1 MISEV
6 ARTVEDL
13 AAFDPHLNS
22 ERVLGIARDGTA
34 ATHGDHLEAS
44 LDEVVNLLAEAIKF
58 LDLDIAAIFQTNSLA
73 MIDLHRLSERAAR
86 WAGNP
91 DRFEE
96 WARLAK
102 ADREMRANGP
112 ARIASALASGGLD
125 PNTALLE
132 IETAFAEACWKKAIA
147 EDPELASFDGDQQ
160 NALVARFIGLE
171 ERSREATTRGV
182 RARHRA
188 AIPRGAQ
195 GRMGVIRAEIA
206 RKRGHMPLRKLMKT
220 AGNTIQKIKP
230 VFLMSPVT
238 VAQYLPPG
246 SVDFDL
252 LVIDEASQVRPE
264 DALGLIAR
272 CRRIVVVGDKK
283 QLPPTNFFDRMIA
296 DEIDSGEGEDMA
308 IRHSDGAAPI
318 TDLESIL
325 SLCEARGLES
335 QMLRWHYRSRH
346 PSLIEVSNAEFYHR
360 LVMPP
365 APVTE
370 RAAKGLILRRVAGA
384 YDRGGKRTNEIEA
397 QAIADTV
404 ASHARSATGHSLGIV
419 TFSTAQRDLIADIL
433 ETRRREDPMLDACL
447 SAGGHEDIF
456 VKNLENVQGD
466 ERDVILISIGY
477 GPREAGQPLDSMAF
491 GPVSAEGGGRRLNVL
506 FTRARV
512 RCEVFVSFG
521 PGDINLERA
530 TGVGPR
536 VLKRFL
542 QYAETGVLQEN
553 LKTGA
558 DFDSPFEAA
567 VAETIESLGYKVEP
581 QVGSAGFKIDLAV
594 RDPATPG
601 HYMLAIECDGATYHS
616 ALWAR
621 ERDRLRQQ
629 VLENL
634 GWRFHRIWST
644 DWFYRGKAEAGSRRG
659 ARGRCPGLVA
669 GNASTRLRRH
679 TTRTRA
685 AHCGGFAQDELRTR
699 HMRGS
704 ARSRHTG
711 NRDGKA

>member
-1 MISEV
+1 
-6 ARTVEDL
+6 
-13 AAFDPHLNS
+13 
-22 ERVLGIARDGTA
+22 
-34 ATHGDHLEAS
+34 
-44 LDEVVNLLAEAIKF
+44 
-58 LDLDIAAIFQTNSLA
+58 
-73 MIDLHRLSERAAR
+73 
-86 WAGNP
+86 
-91 DRFEE
+91 
-96 WARLAK
+96 
-102 ADREMRANGP
+102 
-112 ARIASALASGGLD
+112 
-125 PNTALLE
+125 
-132 IETAFAEACWKKAIA
+132 
-147 EDPELASFDGDQQ
+147 
-160 NALVARFIGLE
+160 
-171 ERSREATTRGV
+171 
-182 RARHRA
+182 
-188 AIPRGAQ
+188 
-195 GRMGVIRAEIA
+195 MGVIRAEIA

-404 ASHARSATGHSLGIV
+404 ASHARSATRHSLGIV

-491 GPVSAEGGGRRLNVL
+491 GPVSAE
-506 FTRARV
+506 A
-512 RCEVFVSFG
+512 VS
-521 PGDINLERA
+521 
-530 TGVGPR
+530 GV
-536 VLKRFL
+536 
-542 QYAETGVLQEN
+542 
-553 LKTGA
+553 
-558 DFDSPFEAA
+558 
-567 VAETIESLGYKVEP
+567 
-581 QVGSAGFKIDLAV
+581 
-594 RDPATPG
+594 
-601 HYMLAIECDGATYHS
+601 
-616 ALWAR
+616 
-621 ERDRLRQQ
+621 
-629 VLENL
+629 
-634 GWRFHRIWST
+634 
-644 DWFYRGKAEAGSRRG
+644 
-659 ARGRCPGLVA
+659 
-669 GNASTRLRRH
+669 
-679 TTRTRA
+679 
-685 AHCGGFAQDELRTR
+685 
-699 HMRGS
+699 
-704 ARSRHTG
+704 
-711 NRDGKA
+711 

>member
-1 MISEV
+1 
-6 ARTVEDL
+6 
-13 AAFDPHLNS
+13 
-22 ERVLGIARDGTA
+22 
-34 ATHGDHLEAS
+34 
-44 LDEVVNLLAEAIKF
+44 
-58 LDLDIAAIFQTNSLA
+58 

-125 PNTALLE
+125 PNNALLE

-147 EDPELASFDGDQQ
+147 EDPGLASFDGDQQ

-195 GRMGVIRAEIA
+195 GGMGVIRAEIA

-308 IRHSDGAAPI
+308 VRHSDGAAPI

-370 RAAKGLILRRVAGA
+370 RAAKGLI
-384 YDRGGKRTNEIEA
+384 RGGSVCLNR
-397 QAIADTV
+397 
-404 ASHARSATGHSLGIV
+404 
-419 TFSTAQRDLIADIL
+419 FS
-433 ETRRREDPMLDACL
+433 
-447 SAGGHEDIF
+447 G
-456 VKNLENVQGD
+456 
-466 ERDVILISIGY
+466 LISGVPAVVTKMMD
-477 GPREAGQPLDSMAF
+477 PRSGTA
-491 GPVSAEGGGRRLNVL
+491 
-506 FTRARV
+506 
-512 RCEVFVSFG
+512 
-521 PGDINLERA
+521 
-530 TGVGPR
+530 
-536 VLKRFL
+536 
-542 QYAETGVLQEN
+542 
-553 LKTGA
+553 
-558 DFDSPFEAA
+558 
-567 VAETIESLGYKVEP
+567 
-581 QVGSAGFKIDLAV
+581 
-594 RDPATPG
+594 
-601 HYMLAIECDGATYHS
+601 
-616 ALWAR
+616 
-621 ERDRLRQQ
+621 
-629 VLENL
+629 
-634 GWRFHRIWST
+634 
-644 DWFYRGKAEAGSRRG
+644 
-659 ARGRCPGLVA
+659 
-669 GNASTRLRRH
+669 
-679 TTRTRA
+679 
-685 AHCGGFAQDELRTR
+685 
-699 HMRGS
+699 
-704 ARSRHTG
+704 
-711 NRDGKA
+711 